1 MPPLQYPPKRIALII
16 FRGIIFLLL
25 IGAAI
30 LALNPMSPSTLTEKQ
45 AIQQATEFLQA
56 QGMKNIEEYPVRASE
71 TDKGWAV
78 FFLVNPNI
86 RPSDIL
92 VRIDKQTGEISRV
105 PLR

>member
-1 MPPLQYPPKRIALII
+1 MPPLQYHPKRIALII

-25 IGAAI
+25 IGAVI
-30 LALNPMSPSTLTEKQ
+30 LVLNPVSPSILTEKQ

-56 QGMKNIEEYPVRASE
+56 QGMKNIEEYPVRAAE
-71 TDKGWAV
+71 TDKEWAV

-86 RPSDIL
+86 RPAHIL
-92 VRIDKQTGEISRV
+92 VTIDKQTGEITRV